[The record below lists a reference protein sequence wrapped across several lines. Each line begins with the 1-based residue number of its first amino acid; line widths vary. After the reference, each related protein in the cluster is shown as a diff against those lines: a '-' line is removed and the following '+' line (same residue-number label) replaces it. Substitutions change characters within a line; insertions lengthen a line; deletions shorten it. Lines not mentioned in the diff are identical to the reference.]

1 MSGKNDHD
9 EHDHH
14 DDEHDH
20 EHDHGHHPEPPS
32 DVEARA
38 LALES
43 LLIEKGILTSEQ
55 VDGIIRRFEQDIGP
69 MLGARVVARAWVD
82 PDFRRR
88 LIEDANAA
96 VGELGLNT
104 TNLARLSVVANE
116 PGVHNMIVCTL
127 CSCYP
132 WMVLGLPP
140 TWYKSPPYRSRAV
153 REPRV
158 VLGEF
163 GVRIGED
170 VEIRVWDSSSDLRYM
185 VLPERPPGTQDMTEA
200 GLAELV
206 TRDSMIGVG
215 LPRVAATRA

>member
-1 MSGKNDHD
+1 MSSG
-9 EHDHH
+9 HDHH
-14 DDEHDH
+14 D
-20 EHDHGHHPEPPS
+20 HDHGHRPEPRS

-43 LLIEKGILTSEQ
+43 LLIEKGVLTSEQ
-55 VDGIIRRFEQDIGP
+55 VDGIIRTFEQDIGP

-88 LIEDANAA
+88 LIEDANSA

-140 TWYKSPPYRSRAV
+140 TWYKSPPYRSRAA

-158 VLGEF
+158 VLEEF
-163 GVRIGED
+163 GVVMSED
-170 VEIRVWDSSSDLRYM
+170 VEIRVWDSSADLRYM
-185 VLPERPPGTQDMTEA
+185 VLPERPSGTDGMTEA
-200 GLAELV
+200 ELAGLV

-215 LPRVAATRA
+215 LPHVPAARA

>member
-1 MSGKNDHD
+1 MSSG
-9 EHDHH
+9 HDHH
-14 DDEHDH
+14 D
-20 EHDHGHHPEPPS
+20 HDHGHRPEPPS

-55 VDGIIRRFEQDIGP
+55 VDDIIRTFEQDIGP

-82 PDFRRR
+82 PGFRRR
-88 LIEDANAA
+88 LIEDANGA
-96 VGELGLNT
+96 VGELGLST

-132 WMVLGLPP
+132 WMILGLPP

-158 VLGEF
+158 VLEEF
-163 GVRIGED
+163 GVVMSED
-170 VEIRVWDSSSDLRYM
+170 VEIRVWDSSADLRYM
-185 VLPERPPGTQDMTEA
+185 VLPERPSDTAGMTEA
-200 GLAELV
+200 ELAGLV

-215 LPRVAATRA
+215 LPHVPAARA

>member
-1 MSGKNDHD
+1 MSG
-9 EHDHH
+9 EHDH
-14 DDEHDH
+14 H
-20 EHDHGHHPEPPS
+20 EHDHGHRPEPPS
-32 DVEARA
+32 DVEART

-55 VDGIIRRFEQDIGP
+55 VDGVIRRFEQDIGP

-163 GVRIGED
+163 GVSIPED

-185 VLPERPPGTQDMTEA
+185 VLPERPPGTGAMTEA
-200 GLAELV
+200 ELAQLV

-215 LPRVAATRA
+215 LPRVPATRA

>member
-1 MSGKNDHD
+1 MSVEHGDH
-9 EHDHH
+9 
-14 DDEHDH
+14 
-20 EHDHGHHPEPPS
+20 HDHGHHREPPT

-43 LLIEKGILTSEQ
+43 LLIEKGILTSDQ
-55 VDGIIRRFEQDIGP
+55 VDRIIQSFEQDIGP

-82 PDFRRR
+82 PDFKQR
-88 LIEDANAA
+88 LIAEANSA
-96 VGELGLNT
+96 VGELAIGT
-104 TNLARLSVVANE
+104 TNLARLVVVANE

-153 REPRV
+153 REPRA
-158 VLGEF
+158 VLEEF
-163 GVRIGED
+163 GVELPEE

-185 VLPERPPGTQDMTEA
+185 VLPERPSGTDSLTEEE
-200 GLAELV
+200 LAALV

-215 LPRVAATRA
+215 LPRVPAAST

>member
-1 MSGKNDHD
+1 MSGK
-9 EHDHH
+9 H
-14 DDEHDH
+14 DDD
-20 EHDHGHHPEPPS
+20 HDHGHHPEVPT
-32 DVEARA
+32 DVEART

-69 MLGARVVARAWVD
+69 MLGARIVAHAWVD
-82 PDFRRR
+82 PEFKQR

-96 VGELGLNT
+96 IGELGIGT
-104 TNLARLSVVANE
+104 TSLARLSVVPNA

-140 TWYKSPPYRSRAV
+140 SWYKSPPYRSRAV

-163 GVRIGED
+163 GVQVPNE

-185 VLPERPPGTQDMTEA
+185 VLPERPAGTEGMTEEQLT
-200 GLAELV
+200 GLV

-215 LPRVAATRA
+215 LPRVPAART

>member
-1 MSGKNDHD
+1 MSG
-9 EHDHH
+9 EHDYH
-14 DDEHDH
+14 EHDH
-20 EHDHGHHPEPPS
+20 EHDHDHDHGHHPEPPS

-43 LLIEKGILTSEQ
+43 LLVEKRILTSEQ
-55 VDGIIRRFEQDIGP
+55 VDGIIRTFEQDIGP
-69 MLGARVVARAWVD
+69 MLGARVVARAWID
-82 PDFRRR
+82 SDFRTR
-88 LIEDANAA
+88 LMEDANAA

-116 PGVHNMIVCTL
+116 SGVHNMIVCTL

-158 VLGEF
+158 VLEEF
-163 GVRIGED
+163 GVTVPED

-185 VLPERPPGTQDMTEA
+185 VLPERPSGSDDMAEA
-200 GLAELV
+200 ELAELV

-215 LPRVAATRA
+215 LPRVPAARS

>member
-1 MSGKNDHD
+1 MSSDHT
-9 EHDHH
+9 HD
-14 DDEHDH
+14 HDH
-20 EHDHGHHPEPPS
+20 EHDHDGHGHHPEPPS

-43 LLIEKGILTSEQ
+43 LLIERGILTSEQ
-55 VDGIIRRFEQDIGP
+55 VDGIVRAFEQEIGP

-82 PDFRRR
+82 PDYRRR
-88 LIEDANAA
+88 LLEDANTA
-96 VGELGLNT
+96 VAELGVAT
-104 TNLARLSVVANE
+104 TNLARLTVVANE

-153 REPRV
+153 REPRA
-158 VLGEF
+158 VLQEF
-163 GVRIGED
+163 GVRVPEA

-185 VLPERPPGTQDMTEA
+185 VLPERPTGTDDLSEEQ
-200 GLAELV
+200 LAELV

-215 LPRVAATRA
+215 RPLVPAGQA

>member
-1 MSGKNDHD
+1 MSSDHTHDHD
-9 EHDHH
+9 G
-14 DDEHDH
+14 
-20 EHDHGHHPEPPS
+20 HGHHPEPPS

-43 LLIEKGILTSEQ
+43 LLIERGILTSEQ
-55 VDGIIRRFEQDIGP
+55 VDGIVRAFEQEIGP

-82 PDFRRR
+82 PDYRRR
-88 LIEDANAA
+88 LLEDANTA
-96 VGELGLNT
+96 VAELGVAT
-104 TNLARLSVVANE
+104 TNLARLTVVANE

-153 REPRV
+153 REPRA
-158 VLGEF
+158 VLQEF
-163 GVRIGED
+163 GVRVPEA

-185 VLPERPPGTQDMTEA
+185 VLPERPTGTDDLSEEQ
-200 GLAELV
+200 LAELV

-215 LPRVAATRA
+215 RPLVPAGQA

>member
-1 MSGKNDHD
+1 MSG

-14 DDEHDH
+14 EH
-20 EHDHGHHPEPPS
+20 EHHEHHERDHGHHPEPPS

-55 VDGIIRRFEQDIGP
+55 VDGIIRTFEQDIGP

-88 LIEDANAA
+88 LIEDGNAA
-96 VGELGLNT
+96 VSELGINPT
-104 TNLARLSVVANE
+104 TTTRLSVVANE

-158 VLGEF
+158 VLEEF
-163 GVRIGED
+163 GVGIPEN

-185 VLPERPPGTQDMTEA
+185 VLPERPSGTEDMTEA
-200 GLAELV
+200 ELAELV

-215 LPRVAATRA
+215 LPRVPATRQ